1 MRSGAEGPLTGE
13 QGPGPDSTTV
23 EGAAHT
29 EHASETGATPT
40 GATGPA
46 APTREAAEP
55 TTANTAPSAA
65 VGIGP
70 ETEVVPATS
79 APIPGDVA
87 MVLPPDAAPTPRDRW
102 LGWAGQVVGVVGIV
116 VSLGLIVA
124 VLLGRGWLV
133 DRADEMAGTVD
144 AALARGVTLVDT
156 TSSRVSEVSGRV
168 GAVADAAQALSTN
181 PNPAPGL
188 SEALSAQL
196 QPIQDRYLALRSAY
210 TDVKTSVVSAFDR
223 LQTLDRL
230 LPFFSIPQGP
240 VDALQSLDAQLQ
252 AIDAKVSDLFTT
264 PGSGAVNAIAAGVA
278 TKASN
283 LQTGLG
289 SVTGSLDDLSARITT
304 VAANVQAKADQV
316 KLMITLGSLVPVVL
330 LLYLAFL
337 HWVLFQAGSRMRRS
351 EAR

>member
-1 MRSGAEGPLTGE
+1 MLQPS
-13 QGPGPDSTTV
+13 D
-23 EGAAHT
+23 
-29 EHASETGATPT
+29 
-40 GATGPA
+40 A
-46 APTREAAEP
+46 APTR
-55 TTANTAPSAA
+55 
-65 VGIGP
+65 
-70 ETEVVPATS
+70 
-79 APIPGDVA
+79 
-87 MVLPPDAAPTPRDRW
+87 RDRI
-102 LGWAGQVVGVVGIV
+102 LGRAGQVAGVVGIV
-116 VSLGLIVA
+116 VSFALILA

-133 DRADEMAGTVD
+133 DRADEIAGTVD
-144 AALARGVTLVDT
+144 GALARGVTLVDT

-252 AIDAKVSDLFTT
+252 AIDAKVSDLLTT

-278 TKASN
+278 TRASN

-304 VAANVQAKADQV
+304 LEAGVQAKADQV
-316 KLMITLGSLVPVVL
+316 KLIITLGSLVPIVL

-337 HWVLFQAGSRMRRS
+337 HWVLFQAGSRMLHS